1 MRSIYLCLFSVFFI
15 LGCNSSPSI
24 SPNELPEGH
33 IGQAYNEKIEI
44 EKVIFNDTLF
54 VDANFDSVSGLTLNE
69 GIGIPPYADNTIAIT
84 GTPKKVGYYKVVIDG
99 QTRDA
104 YGGKINF
111 RKEYD
116 LVIKNK

>member
-33 IGQAYNEKIEI
+33 IGQVYNEKIEI
-44 EKVIFNDTLF
+44 EKVIFNETLF

-84 GTPKKVGYYKVVIDG
+84 GTPKKVGSYKVMIDG